1 MKHFKEMIMN
11 FDNGNTTE
19 TDLQPRGIKRV

>member
-19 TDLQPRGIKRV
+19 TDLKPHGIERV

>member
-19 TDLQPRGIKRV
+19 TDLQPHGTERV